1 MGEYFKFEKADGV
14 GVLTFNFPLKRNPLN
29 ERSVGEMF
37 DNLSAIR
44 DDDEVRALILTGAGN
59 TFSAGADLS
68 HIKGVT
74 DPAERERLFG
84 NVSPKR
90 MRILRRVFTLLTNF
104 EAPTI
109 AAVNGYAVGGGWFIA
124 MCCDF
129 RVAVEGAQFWL
140 PEIELGAPGPRELEY
155 RLALDVGMARAKE
168 IVLMC
173 RRFRAEELLQWG
185 LLNRVVKADQLM
197 PAAHEI
203 ARYMAARKRA
213 AVLQAKA
220 NLNGFTLD

>member
-1 MGEYFKFEKADGV
+1 MGEYFKFEKTDHV
-14 GVLTFNFPLKRNPLN
+14 GLLTFDFPVKRNPLN
-29 ERSVGEMF
+29 ERSVSEMF
-37 DNLSAIR
+37 ENLLAIR
-44 DDDEVRALILTGAGN
+44 DDDDVRALIITGAGN

-68 HIKGVT
+68 HMKGVT
-74 DPAERERLFG
+74 DPAEREKLFG
-84 NVSPKR
+84 NVTPKR
-90 MRILRRVFTLLTNF
+90 MRILRRVFSLLTNYDI
-104 EAPTI
+104 PTI

-124 MCCDF
+124 LCCDF

-140 PEIELGAPGPRELEY
+140 PEIELGAPGPRDLEY

-185 LLNRVVKADQLM
+185 LLNRVVKTDQLM
-197 PAAHEI
+197 PAAYEI
-203 ARYMAARKRA
+203 ARYMAARKRQ